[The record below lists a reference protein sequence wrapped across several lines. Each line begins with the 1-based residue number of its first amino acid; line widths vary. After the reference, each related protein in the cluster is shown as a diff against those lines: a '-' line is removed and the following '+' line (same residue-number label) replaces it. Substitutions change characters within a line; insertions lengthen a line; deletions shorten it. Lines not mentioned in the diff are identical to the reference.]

1 MIIRMSRPW
10 RHPQTRIWHWRGR
23 LPADLAK
30 KLIGQTA
37 TLDVAGEVSEVTLRP
52 ITKVSLRTKDDREAL
67 IRHASV
73 QSQLQ
78 QRWASTRK
86 GAITLSNREVQAL
99 AGVWYRDLI
108 STHEDDPGDAD
119 SWEIYQEHLGEGLA
133 YFDRDSDG
141 TYSEPFDP
149 KQGVRI
155 LSRQFN
161 VDEFLTVRGLSV
173 DDATRTKLIE
183 QIAGALVLG
192 AGTVM
197 RRAQGDYGPDEV
209 AKRFPPWQPDKERNA
224 PRRGSGPSLTEILSS
239 WAKESRPVQAT
250 LDLWRSYLK
259 NFISYTGSD
268 DALTIQRADVVKWKQ
283 HLVELGNSPK
293 TINDSKLAAL
303 KAVLRWAVDNE
314 LIPTNPASGVSV
326 RRGKKASEKMLGFE
340 KAEAATILRAA
351 SRETGPVYRWVPLLC
366 AQSGARVSEVCQLR
380 GEDIRCEGGIWCMHF
395 RPEAGSLKN
404 LTSERKVPLHPHVRE
419 AGFLEF
425 VEKSGKG
432 PLFFDPKG
440 RRPGAKKP
448 QPKIV
453 AKNVARWVHKLG
465 IEVGLQF
472 RKAPNHAWRHLF
484 RTLARD
490 VGIEESVADAIL
502 GHAAASVGRSYG
514 ETRLATSAKAIAR
527 IPLPGVAETPAAL
540 VA

>member
-1 MIIRMSRPW
+1 M
-10 RHPQTRIWHWRGR
+10 
-23 LPADLAK
+23 
-30 KLIGQTA
+30 
-37 TLDVAGEVSEVTLRP
+37 
-52 ITKVSLRTKDDREAL
+52 
-67 IRHASV
+67 
-73 QSQLQ
+73 
-78 QRWASTRK
+78 
-86 GAITLSNREVQAL
+86 
-99 AGVWYRDLI
+99 
-108 STHEDDPGDAD
+108 
-119 SWEIYQEHLGEGLA
+119 
-133 YFDRDSDG
+133 
-141 TYSEPFDP
+141 
-149 KQGVRI
+149 
-155 LSRQFN
+155 
-161 VDEFLTVRGLSV
+161 
-173 DDATRTKLIE
+173 
-183 QIAGALVLG
+183 
-192 AGTVM
+192 
-197 RRAQGDYGPDEV
+197 
-209 AKRFPPWQPDKERNA
+209 
-224 PRRGSGPSLTEILSS
+224 
-239 WAKESRPVQAT
+239 
-250 LDLWRSYLK
+250 
-259 NFISYTGSD
+259 
-268 DALTIQRADVVKWKQ
+268 KWKQ

-303 KAVLRWAVDNE
+303 KAVFRWAVDNE
-314 LIPTNPASGVSV
+314 LMPVNPATGVSV

-340 KAEAATILRAA
+340 KDEAATILKAA
-351 SRETGPVYRWVPLLC
+351 SSETSPVYRWVPLLC

-380 GEDIRCEGGIWCMHF
+380 GEDIRWEGGIWFMHF

-419 AGFLEF
+419 AGFLDF

-453 AKNVARWVHKLG
+453 AKNVARWVHTLG

-490 VGIEESVADAIL
+490 VGIEESVVDAIL